1 MVFKKL
7 KDSFYDFWKIRI
19 KKRNDKTSKT
29 ERVISRLNVPT
40 VSETVVNFEI
50 SETLTSHVQF
60 MIITTKIIILKYS
73 FQAGDSLVDN

>member
-19 KKRNDKTSKT
+19 KKGNDKTSKT

-40 VSETVVNFEI
+40 VSETVV
-50 SETLTSHVQF
+50 
-60 MIITTKIIILKYS
+60 ILKS
-73 FQAGDSLVDN
+73 RKH